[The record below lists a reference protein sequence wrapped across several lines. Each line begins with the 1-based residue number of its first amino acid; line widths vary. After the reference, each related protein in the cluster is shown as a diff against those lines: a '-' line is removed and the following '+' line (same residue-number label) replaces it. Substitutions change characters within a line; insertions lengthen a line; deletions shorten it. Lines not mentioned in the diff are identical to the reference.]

1 MAAIPPEER
10 IDLLADVLGD
20 TLAHAANEALIL
32 ARLEEFL
39 DPRPPKLATTKEH
52 AEALNEAIDRLV
64 REYGGP
70 PRLIIQF
77 ANEPKARYDTY
88 LSAALDEVLK
98 LFDRTRN
105 SLCRARAFLIGM
117 HFLETNP
124 GLINVPADA
133 PPEVHRFFRDGAS
146 NAFWEHAETC
156 YIRLAGYW
164 DRIGQVLDFA
174 FFGIR
179 QYERDGFSAVMDR
192 IRANAL
198 RMHPDMARIPAWEA
212 LWKYKKSE
220 REDGLQW
227 LLSRRNLLV
236 HSLHL
241 RPKEQDDAEEELYE
255 SAFNHLDAR
264 FRESLAVGTAETEV
278 NRLHVHLA
286 TAAELLPSVI
296 ALCQYYAAHSGART
310 AI

>member
-1 MAAIPPEER
+1 MFEPEDQNDR
-10 IDLLADVLGD
+10 LASVLGD

-39 DPRPPKLATTKEH
+39 DPKPPKLATSKEH
-52 AEALNEAIDRLV
+52 ADALNKSIDTLV
-64 REYGGP
+64 RLYGGP
-70 PRLIIQF
+70 PRLIIHF
-77 ANEPKARYDTY
+77 TNEPKPRYDTY
-88 LSAALDEVLK
+88 LSAALGEVMR

-117 HFLETNP
+117 HFLETKPN
-124 GLINVPADA
+124 LINIPEDA
-133 PPEVHRFFRDGAS
+133 PPEVHSFFRDGAS
-146 NAFWEHAETC
+146 TAFWEHTESC

-164 DRIGQVLDFA
+164 DRVGQVLDFA

-179 QYERDGFSAVMDR
+179 QYERDGFSAVLDR

-198 RMHPDMARIPAWEA
+198 RMHPDIGSLPAWEA

-241 RPKEQDDAEEELYE
+241 RPVEPEEPEELYE

-264 FRESLAVGTAETEV
+264 LRESLAVGTPEIEV

-286 TAAELLPSVI
+286 AAANLFPSVI
-296 ALCQYYAAHSGART
+296 ALCQQYAPHSPVRT
-310 AI
+310 EV

>member
-1 MAAIPPEER
+1 MSASDER
-10 IDLLADVLGD
+10 TDRLAGVLGD

-39 DPRPPKLATTKEH
+39 DPKPPKLAASKEH
-52 AEALNEAIDRLV
+52 ADALNKSIDALV

-70 PRLIIQF
+70 PRLIIHF
-77 ANEPKARYDTY
+77 TNEPKPRYDTY
-88 LSAALDEVLK
+88 LSAALGEVMQV
-98 LFDRTRN
+98 FNRTRN

-117 HFLETNP
+117 HFLETKP
-124 GLINVPADA
+124 SLINIPEDA
-133 PPEVHRFFRDGAS
+133 PLEVHSFFRNGAS
-146 NAFWEHAETC
+146 NAFWEHTESC

-179 QYERDGFSAVMDR
+179 QYERDGFSAVLDR
-192 IRANAL
+192 IRANTL
-198 RMHPDMARIPAWEA
+198 RMHPDIGSLPAWEL
-212 LWKYKKSE
+212 LWKYKRSA

-241 RPKEQDDAEEELYE
+241 RPTEPEEPEELYE

-264 FRESLAVGTAETEV
+264 FRESLAVGTPEIEV
-278 NRLHVHLA
+278 NRLHVHLTA
-286 TAAELLPSVI
+286 AAELFPYVI
-296 ALCQYYAAHSGART
+296 ELCQHYAPHSPVRT
-310 AI
+310 EG

>member
-1 MAAIPPEER
+1 MPTSESEDQNDR
-10 IDLLADVLGD
+10 LASVLGD

-39 DPRPPKLATTKEH
+39 DPKPPKLATSKEH
-52 AEALNEAIDRLV
+52 ADALNKSIDTLV
-64 REYGGP
+64 RLYGGP
-70 PRLIIQF
+70 PRLIIHF
-77 ANEPKARYDTY
+77 TNEPKPRYDTY
-88 LSAALDEVLK
+88 LSAALGEVMR

-117 HFLETNP
+117 HFLETKPN
-124 GLINVPADA
+124 LINIPEDA
-133 PPEVHRFFRDGAS
+133 PPEVHSFFRDGAS
-146 NAFWEHAETC
+146 TAFWEHTESC
-156 YIRLAGYW
+156 YIRLAAYW
-164 DRIGQVLDFA
+164 DRVGQVLDFA

-179 QYERDGFSAVMDR
+179 QYERDGFSAVLDR
-192 IRANAL
+192 IRANTL
-198 RMHPDMARIPAWEA
+198 RMHPDIGSLPAWEA

-241 RPKEQDDAEEELYE
+241 RPVEPEEPDELYE

-264 FRESLAVGTAETEV
+264 LRESLAVGTPDIEV
-278 NRLHVHLA
+278 NRLHVHLE
-286 TAAELLPSVI
+286 AAANLFPSVI
-296 ALCQYYAAHSGART
+296 ALCHYYAPHSPVRT
-310 AI
+310 EV

>member
-1 MAAIPPEER
+1 MSASDER
-10 IDLLADVLGD
+10 ADRLADVLGD

-39 DPRPPKLATTKEH
+39 DPKPPKLATSKEH
-52 AEALNEAIDRLV
+52 DDALNKSIDALV
-64 REYGGP
+64 KEYGGP
-70 PRLIIQF
+70 PRLIIHF
-77 ANEPKARYDTY
+77 TNEPKPRYDTY
-88 LSAALDEVLK
+88 LSAALGEVMQ
-98 LFDRTRN
+98 LFNRTRN

-117 HFLETNP
+117 HFLETKPN
-124 GLINVPADA
+124 LINIPEDA
-133 PPEVHRFFRDGAS
+133 PPEVHSFFRDGAS
-146 NAFWEHAETC
+146 NAFWEHTESC

-179 QYERDGFSAVMDR
+179 QYERDGFSAVLDR
-192 IRANAL
+192 IRANTL
-198 RMHPDMARIPAWEA
+198 RMHPEIGSLPAWEL

-241 RPKEQDDAEEELYE
+241 RPPEPEEPEELYE

-264 FRESLAVGTAETEV
+264 LRESLSVGTPEVEV
-278 NRLHVHLA
+278 NRLHVHLTA
-286 TAAELLPSVI
+286 AAELFPRVI
-296 ALCQYYAAHSGART
+296 ELCQTYAPHSPVRT
-310 AI
+310 EG

>member
-1 MAAIPPEER
+1 MPVSAPENR
-10 IDLLADVLGD
+10 IDRLADVLSD

-39 DPRPPKLATTKEH
+39 DPKPPKLATSKEH
-52 AEALNEAIDRLV
+52 ADALNKAIDALV

-70 PRLIIQF
+70 PRLIIHF
-77 ANEPKARYDTY
+77 TNEPKPRYDTY
-88 LSAALDEVLK
+88 LSAALDEVME
-98 LFDRTRN
+98 LFKRTRN
-105 SLCRARAFLIGM
+105 SLCRAQAFLIGM
-117 HFLETNP
+117 HLLETNP
-124 GLINVPADA
+124 GLINIPEDA
-133 PPEVHRFFRDGAS
+133 PPEVHSFFQNGTA
-146 NAFWEHAETC
+146 NAFWEHAESS

-164 DRIGQVLDFA
+164 DRIGQVLDFV

-179 QYERDGFSAVMDR
+179 QYERDGFSAVLDR
-192 IRANAL
+192 IRANTL
-198 RMHPDMARIPAWEA
+198 RMHPDIANLPAWES

-241 RPKEQDDAEEELYE
+241 RPAEAEESEELYE

-264 FRESLAVGTAETEV
+264 VRESLAVGTPEVEV

-286 TAAELLPSVI
+286 TAANLFPYVI
-296 ALCQYYAAHSGART
+296 ELCQHYAPYSPTRT
-310 AI
+310 EV

>member
-1 MAAIPPEER
+1 MSASDER
-10 IDLLADVLGD
+10 TDRLADVLGD

-39 DPRPPKLATTKEH
+39 DPKPPKLAASKEH
-52 AEALNEAIDRLV
+52 ADALNKSIDALV

-70 PRLIIQF
+70 PRLIIHF
-77 ANEPKARYDTY
+77 TNEPKPRYDTY
-88 LSAALDEVLK
+88 LSAALGEVMQV
-98 LFDRTRN
+98 FNRTRN

-117 HFLETNP
+117 HFLETKP
-124 GLINVPADA
+124 SLINIPEDA
-133 PPEVHRFFRDGAS
+133 PLEVHSFFRNGAS
-146 NAFWEHAETC
+146 NAFWEHTESC
-156 YIRLAGYW
+156 YIRLASYW

-179 QYERDGFSAVMDR
+179 QYERDGFSAVLDR
-192 IRANAL
+192 IRANTL
-198 RMHPDMARIPAWEA
+198 RMHPDIGSLPAWEL

-241 RPKEQDDAEEELYE
+241 RPTEPEEPEELYE

-264 FRESLAVGTAETEV
+264 FRESLAVGTPEIEV
-278 NRLHVHLA
+278 NRLHVHLTA
-286 TAAELLPSVI
+286 AAELFPYVI
-296 ALCQYYAAHSGART
+296 ELCQHYAPHSPVRT
-310 AI
+310 EG